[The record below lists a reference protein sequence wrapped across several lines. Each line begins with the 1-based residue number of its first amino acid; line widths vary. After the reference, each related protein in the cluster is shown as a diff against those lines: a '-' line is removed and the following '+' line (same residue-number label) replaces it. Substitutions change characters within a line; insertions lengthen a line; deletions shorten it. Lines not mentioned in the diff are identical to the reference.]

1 VRMRNIMHKLF
12 YNDSVAVI
20 GVSQS
25 DDNLGKYIV
34 ENLVTFGY
42 QGEIYPVGPR
52 GGELFGRRI
61 YRTVAE
67 VPGSPDIAVILT
79 PARFIPQIVR
89 QCGEKGIRWGLIESG
104 GFREL
109 GPEGEQLERELLETS
124 REYDFRFV
132 GPNCIGLANAHNGF
146 YTPFVPLPYPYRKG
160 KVGVFAQSGGV
171 GLTLAERLT
180 TSGVGVSKMVSMGNK
195 LSLDEIDYLSYLI
208 DDPDT
213 EIIYL
218 YLEDF
223 KRGRGFAEAAGRSPK
238 PIVLH
243 KSNTSHLS
251 RSIARSH
258 TAALASD
265 DEVVNAVCL
274 QTGICRVHSVAQ
286 ALTAIKGLSLP
297 ALRGRNLAVISRSG
311 GHAVVAA
318 DACAKSGFALPPL
331 RDSIHREVEK
341 HARAGVIRP
350 GNPLD
355 LGDVFDLDF
364 YYRVV
369 EAALRQEDLHGIAF
383 IHVSHMMSE
392 RQATRNLIERLGALC
407 TEYGK
412 PIAIVVEVPL
422 EERALL
428 EKTATFPFFLEP
440 TDAVQ
445 GLEVL
450 HRYGIPERRK
460 IMNARPPTGDNPAG
474 DITGWVEGFDGENR
488 QPLLHEA
495 LELLGRMDIPVV
507 PWQMTTSLEH
517 ALSAAAK
524 IGYPIALKAASH
536 SLLHKSD
543 KGGIALN
550 VEGPMRLE
558 AEWRRLH
565 SVSDDLAGIVVQKML
580 PGFREIIVGAK
591 QDPSFGPV
599 VLVGMGGIMV
609 EVFKDVSMR
618 LAPVEKPE
626 ALEMLDRL
634 QGRNILGKFR
644 GMKEADLQLTAEII
658 VQVSKLIHNFP
669 QIREIDINPLS
680 LDGDGNRPIA
690 LDARV
695 IMGTVL

>member
-1 VRMRNIMHKLF
+1 MHKLF

-20 GVSQS
+20 GVSES
-25 DDNLGKYIV
+25 DDNLGKYIM

-42 QGEIYPVGPR
+42 EGEIYPVGPR

-61 YRTVAE
+61 YRAVAE
-67 VPGSPDIAVILT
+67 IPGSPDVAVILT
-79 PARFIPQIVR
+79 PARFVPQIIR
-89 QCGEKGIRWGLIESG
+89 DCGEKGTRWAVIESG

-109 GPEGEQLERELLETS
+109 GPEGEHLERELAEAS
-124 REYDFRFV
+124 REHNIRFV

-171 GLTLAERLT
+171 GLTIAERLS
-180 TSGVGVSKMVSMGNK
+180 TSGVGVSKMLSMGNK
-195 LSLDEIDYLSYLI
+195 LSLDEVDYLSYLI
-208 DDPDT
+208 GDPDT
-213 EIIYL
+213 EVIYL

-223 KRGRGFAEAAGRSPK
+223 KRGRGFAEEARRSPK

-251 RSIARSH
+251 RSIAESH

-265 DEVVNAVCL
+265 EEVVNAVCL
-274 QTGICRVHSVAQ
+274 EAGICRVDSVSQ
-286 ALTAIKGLSLP
+286 GLTAIKALTLP

-318 DACAKSGFALPPL
+318 DACAKAGFALPPL
-331 RDSIHREVEK
+331 GDSILREVEG
-341 HARAGVIRP
+341 HARAGVIRL

-364 YYRVV
+364 YFSVV
-369 EAALRQEDLHGIAF
+369 EAALRQEDIHGIAF
-383 IHVSHMMSE
+383 THVSHMMSE
-392 RQATRNLIERLGALC
+392 RQATRNLIERLGALSM
-407 TEYGK
+407 EHGK
-412 PIAIVVEVPL
+412 PVAVVVEVPL
-422 EERALL
+422 EERALI
-428 EKTATFPFFLEP
+428 EKTADFPFFLEP

-450 HRYGIPERRK
+450 HRYG
-460 IMNARPPTGDNPAG
+460 NPKDEKSINTRSLMEPNLQS
-474 DITGWVEGFDGENR
+474 DIAGWVEAFEGGNR

-495 LELLGRMDIPVV
+495 LGLLDRMDIPVV
-507 PWQMTTSLEH
+507 PWQMTTSIEETLR
-517 ALSAAAK
+517 AAARM
-524 IGYPIALKAASH
+524 GYPVVLKAVSPT
-536 SLLHKSD
+536 LLHKSD

-550 VEGPMRLE
+550 VQDPVGLR

-580 PGFREIIVGAK
+580 PGFRELIIGAK
-591 QDPSFGPV
+591 QDPTFGPV

-618 LAPVEKPE
+618 LAPVGIVE
-626 ALEMLDRL
+626 ALEMLGHL
-634 QGRNILGKFR
+634 QGRNILGRFR
-644 GMKEADLQLTAEII
+644 GMKEADLQLAAEII
-658 VQVSKLIHNFP
+658 VRVSKLIHACP
-669 QIREIDINPLS
+669 QIREIDINPVNI
-680 LDGDGNRPIA
+680 DGEGNRPVA

-695 IMGTVL
+695 LMGTVL

>member
-1 VRMRNIMHKLF
+1 MRNIMHKLF

-20 GVSQS
+20 GVSES
-25 DDNLGKYIV
+25 DDNLGKYIL

-67 VPGSPDIAVILT
+67 IPGSPDVAVILT
-79 PARFIPQIVR
+79 PARLVPQIVGE
-89 QCGEKGIRWGLIESG
+89 CGEKGTRWAVIEAG

-109 GPEGEQLERELLETS
+109 GPEGEHLERELVETS
-124 REYDFRFV
+124 RKFEIRFV

-171 GLTLAERLT
+171 GLTLAERLS

-208 DDPDT
+208 GDPDT
-213 EIIYL
+213 EVIYL

-223 KRGRGFAEAAGRSPK
+223 KRGRRFADEARRSTK

-251 RSIARSH
+251 RSIAQSH

-265 DEVVNAVCL
+265 EEVVDAVCL
-274 QTGICRVHSVAQ
+274 EAGTCRVHSVSQ

-318 DACAKSGFALPPL
+318 DACAKAGFALPPL
-331 RDSIHREVEK
+331 PDGILREVEE
-341 HARAGVIRP
+341 HARAGVIRS

-355 LGDVFDLDF
+355 LGDIFDLDF
-364 YYRVV
+364 YFRVV
-369 EAALRQEDLHGIAF
+369 EVALRQEDIHGIAF

-392 RQATRNLIERLGALC
+392 RQATRNLIERLGALSMG
-407 TEYGK
+407 YGK

-428 EKTATFPFFLEP
+428 EKTADFPFFLEP

-450 HRYGIPERRK
+450 HRYGNPKDEKTI
-460 IMNARPPTGDNPAG
+460 NARPLMEPNLTS
-474 DITGWVEGFDGENR
+474 DIASWVEAFDGHNR

-495 LELLGRMDIPVV
+495 LSLLDRMDVPVV
-507 PWQMTTSLEH
+507 PWQMTTSVDETLYTAE
-517 ALSAAAK
+517 K
-524 IGYPIALKAASH
+524 MGYPIALKAVSH
-536 SLLHKSD
+536 TLLHKSD

-550 VEGPMRLE
+550 VEDPMQLE
-558 AEWRRLH
+558 AEWRRLN
-565 SVSDDLAGIVVQKML
+565 SVSGNLTGIVIQKML
-580 PGFREIIVGAK
+580 PGFRELIIGAK
-591 QDPSFGPV
+591 QDPTFGPV

-618 LAPVEKPE
+618 LAPVGIAE
-626 ALEMLDRL
+626 ALEMLDHL
-634 QGRNILGKFR
+634 QGRNILGRFR
-644 GMKEADLQLTAEII
+644 GMQEADLQLTAEII
-658 VQVSKLIHNFP
+658 VRVSRLIHGFP
-669 QIREIDINPLS
+669 QILEIDINPVS
-680 LDGDGNRPIA
+680 VDGEGNRPVA

-695 IMGTVL
+695 LMRTVL

>member
-1 VRMRNIMHKLF
+1 MHKLF

-20 GVSQS
+20 GVSES
-25 DDNLGKYIV
+25 DDNLGKYIL
-34 ENLVTFGY
+34 ENLVKFGY
-42 QGEIYPVGPR
+42 QGRIYPVGPR

-61 YRTVAE
+61 HLTVDE
-67 VPGSPDIAVILT
+67 IPGKPDVAVILT
-79 PARFIPQIVR
+79 PARFIPEIVR
-89 QCGEKGIRWGLIESG
+89 QCGQKGIRWGVIESG

-109 GPEGEQLERELLETS
+109 GPEGEQLERELIQTS
-124 REYDFRFV
+124 REYGFRFV

-195 LSLDEIDYLSYLI
+195 LSLDESDYLSYLVG
-208 DDPDT
+208 DPDT
-213 EIIYL
+213 EVIYL

-223 KRGRGFAEAAGRSPK
+223 KRGREFAEEAHRSPK

-265 DEVVNAVCL
+265 DEVVDAVCL

-318 DACAKSGFALPPL
+318 DACARSGFALPPL

-369 EAALRQEDLHGIAF
+369 EAALQQEDIHGIAF

-428 EKTATFPFFLEP
+428 EKTATFPFFLDP
-440 TDAVQ
+440 TDAVK

-450 HRYGIPERRK
+450 HRYGSRERRK
-460 IMNARPPTGDNPAG
+460 RSETLSQTEDSFPAG
-474 DITGWVEGFDGENR
+474 IAEWAGEFDRKDR

-495 LELLGRMDIPVV
+495 LELLELMDIPVV
-507 PWQMTTSLEH
+507 PWQMAITLDET
-517 ALSAAAK
+517 LSMAAR
-524 IGYPIALKAASH
+524 IGYPVALKAVSPA
-536 SLLHKSD
+536 LLHKSD

-550 VEGPMRLE
+550 VEDPASLKREWHRLY
-558 AEWRRLH
+558 
-565 SVSDDLAGIVVQKML
+565 SVSGDLTGIVVQKML
-580 PGFREIIVGAK
+580 PGFRELIVGAK
-591 QDPSFGPV
+591 QDLSFGSV

-618 LAPVEKPE
+618 LAPVDKPE
-626 ALEMLDRL
+626 ALKMIGCL
-634 QGRNILGKFR
+634 QGVNILGKFR
-644 GMKEADLQLTAEII
+644 GMKEADLDLVAEII
-658 VQVSKLIHNFP
+658 VNVSKLIHGFP
-669 QIREIDINPLS
+669 QIREIDINPVS
-680 LDGDGNRPIA
+680 IDGDGTRPIA

-695 IMGTVL
+695 LMGTAL